1 MNIIVWFTRFGFLL
15 SLLCRKTDGQKR
27 TNISTSIYKMVSFED
42 PQQNRQFIRIDA

>member
-1 MNIIVWFTRFGFLL
+1 MNIVWFTRFGFLL

-27 TNISTSIYKMVSFED
+27 TNISVYKMVSFED